1 MVKRKRLLWHIF
13 TPYLVITLASL
24 VSGLWYASTRLE
36 NLLRK
41 QTEADLMARATLVQ
55 HQVRSY
61 LSPMDPWKMD
71 RVCKELVAASPTRYT
86 VILPSGKVVGDS
98 EEDPSRMDNHLD
110 RPEVSGALTGGF
122 GVSTRWS
129 PTLGKEMMYLA
140 VPLVEDGKIQAVT
153 RVAIPLD
160 AIQET
165 RSTVQAEIALGGV
178 LVAALAAVL
187 GVLVAFR
194 IKRPVE
200 EMKRVAEAF
209 SRGEFQSRLPAS
221 DVREVAS
228 LSETMNRM
236 AQEIQQRMSTMEAQR
251 NELEA
256 VLSSMVEG
264 VFGVDRDERIVGMN
278 QAASRILGCEASW
291 AKGRSVQEAVRN
303 PGLQRF
309 IKRALSGG
317 EPLEEDLL
325 FFGKEEQVLNAHA
338 TPLQAADE
346 GHSGVL
352 IVLHDVTRLRNL
364 ENIRKDFV
372 ANASHEIKTPIT
384 AIKGFVETLREGA
397 AENPQEAERFLG
409 IIQKHVERLEAL
421 VEDLLS
427 LSRIEK
433 EAEREEIPLT
443 TQPLREVLVAALQV
457 CQKKAADKDIPVE
470 LTCREDLKARINPTL
485 LEQAAVNLLD
495 NAITYNEA
503 GRPVRVTAGEGE
515 NEILI
520 HVQDE
525 GCGIAKVH
533 LDRLFERFYRVD
545 RARSRKLGGTG
556 LGLSIVK
563 HIMEAHGGRVSV
575 GSEPG
580 RGSTFT
586 LHLPKAAGAS

>member
-1 MVKRKRLLWHIF
+1 M
-13 TPYLVITLASL
+13 
-24 VSGLWYASTRLE
+24 
-36 NLLRK
+36 
-41 QTEADLMARATLVQ
+41 
-55 HQVRSY
+55 
-61 LSPMDPWKMD
+61 
-71 RVCKELVAASPTRYT
+71 
-86 VILPSGKVVGDS
+86 
-98 EEDPSRMDNHLD
+98 
-110 RPEVSGALTGGF
+110 
-122 GVSTRWS
+122 
-129 PTLGKEMMYLA
+129 
-140 VPLVEDGKIQAVT
+140 
-153 RVAIPLD
+153 
-160 AIQET
+160 
-165 RSTVQAEIALGGV
+165 
-178 LVAALAAVL
+178 
-187 GVLVAFR
+187 
-194 IKRPVE
+194 
-200 EMKRVAEAF
+200 
-209 SRGEFQSRLPAS
+209 
-221 DVREVAS
+221 
-228 LSETMNRM
+228 
-236 AQEIQQRMSTMEAQR
+236 
-251 NELEA
+251 
-256 VLSSMVEG
+256 
-264 VFGVDRDERIVGMN
+264 
-278 QAASRILGCEASW
+278 
-291 AKGRSVQEAVRN
+291 
-303 PGLQRF
+303 
-309 IKRALSGG
+309 
-317 EPLEEDLL
+317 
-325 FFGKEEQVLNAHA
+325 
-338 TPLQAADE
+338 
-346 GHSGVL
+346 L

-586 LHLPKAAGAS
+586 LHLPKRPAAQNHNPSDSRRLFFSVGSQMEPCILGPSSSFSHPILTPWPNGFLTEPCVFIRQKLGIMKS